1 MDARVLAPLGMS
13 STVMPVPTANARG
26 QLAPAFRRR
35 AVQGYNFDARP
46 VGEPGNQLGTFNWPG
61 TGQPVKYIDFL
72 V

>member
-1 MDARVLAPLGMS
+1 
-13 STVMPVPTANARG
+13 
-26 QLAPAFRRR
+26 
-35 AVQGYNFDARP
+35 VQGYNFDALP

>member
-1 MDARVLAPLGMS
+1 
-13 STVMPVPTANARG
+13 
-26 QLAPAFRRR
+26 
-35 AVQGYNFDARP
+35 